1 MPFHLPTKL
10 YFLSWLLL
18 VCSMSDLEI
27 SVIVT
32 KRIRLLKPAAANG
45 TFDTSYHSNLP
56 SNLVLRSS
64 DPLLYQTMRV
74 KSW

>member
-1 MPFHLPTKL
+1 MPSHLQTKL
-10 YFLSWLLL
+10 YFLSWLLP

-27 SVIVT
+27 LVIVT
-32 KRIRLLKPAAANG
+32 KRIRPLKPTAANG
-45 TFDTSYHSNLP
+45 TFGTSHHSNLP

-64 DPLLYQTMRV
+64 DPLMCQIMRV